1 MTPSNSKQVGIP
13 PGLGRIHTTWAHRNQ
28 ETRIVYRRTSGRRRC
43 GDRVSRGRDI
53 HMFPF
58 RQATSN
64 FAGGMNPG
72 TFMGAGGAPQGMPSP
87 FGMFGPPPGLPSAGT
102 PSAGGGLSR
111 LLGGFFN
118 SGGSTTAATAPG
130 VTGPFG
136 FGGPAGGMGA
146 FGGSGLTNALSGAG
160 SAGGGGLS
168 GLAGMFQNVQK
179 AIGVAQQI
187 MPMVQQFAPM
197 VRNLPA
203 LINMVRTMRELNDTK
218 DDEPADT
225 EDNKTTE
232 SSETI
237 AIQTDPER
245 KRARKSDGDA
255 DNGASK
261 AKKRSQTD
269 GDVPKKA
276 EKPRSQTSARST
288 VKRASTRNERSPKAR
303 SAVSTTSKPTLYV

>member
-1 MTPSNSKQVGIP
+1 
-13 PGLGRIHTTWAHRNQ
+13 
-28 ETRIVYRRTSGRRRC
+28 
-43 GDRVSRGRDI
+43 
-53 HMFPF
+53 MFPF

-87 FGMFGPPPGLPSAGT
+87 FGMFGPPPGFPSAGT
-102 PSAGGGLSR
+102 PSTGGGLSR
-111 LLGGFFN
+111 LLGGLFN
-118 SGGSTTAATAPG
+118 SGGSTTAATTPG
-130 VTGPFG
+130 IAGPFG
-136 FGGPAGGMGA
+136 FGGPAGGMGT

-225 EDNKTTE
+225 EDKKNDRVQRNHRYPNGSRAQTSKE
-232 SSETI
+232 KRWRRRQRRKQSE
-237 AIQTDPER
+237 
-245 KRARKSDGDA
+245 
-255 DNGASK
+255 K
-261 AKKRSQTD
+261 AKPDRRRRSQKSRKTPIANNRAFHGKTRLD
-269 GDVPKKA
+269 SQRTFSKSKVGRFRNVKADVIRLIVRV
-276 EKPRSQTSARST
+276 RSLR
-288 VKRASTRNERSPKAR
+288 VRA
-303 SAVSTTSKPTLYV
+303 L

>member
-13 PGLGRIHTTWAHRNQ
+13 PGLGRIDTTWAHRNR

-87 FGMFGPPPGLPSAGT
+87 FGMFGPPPGFPSAGT
-102 PSAGGGLSR
+102 PSTGGGLSR
-111 LLGGFFN
+111 LLGGLFN
-118 SGGSTTAATAPG
+118 SGGSTTAATTPG
-130 VTGPFG
+130 IAGPFG
-136 FGGPAGGMGA
+136 FGGPAGGMGT

-225 EDNKTTE
+225 EDKKTTE

-245 KRARKSDGDA
+245 KRAKKSDGDA

-276 EKPRSQTSARST
+276 EKPRSQTTARST

-303 SAVSTTSKPTLYV
+303 SAVSATSKPTLYV